1 MHNVFVRL
9 CDKSLLAIGELRSF
23 KLRGHEVLAAN
34 VEGKIYC
41 LGGRCTH
48 AGAPL
53 AEGSL
58 NGEVLTCPWHYS
70 QFDITSGIVIRGPA
84 NKPLKTYKISER
96 ENLIFIDL

>member
-1 MHNVFVRL
+1 MFVRL

-23 KLRGHEVLAAN
+23 KVRGHEVLAAN

-41 LGGRCTH
+41 LDGRCTH

-84 NKPLKTYKISER
+84 NKPLRTYKIIDS